1 MKPMLDNA
9 KILSVQRK
17 LNLQP
22 SDSTL
27 QCSSFDLKKTLGWAT
42 PNTFLI
48 FYVTSILVI
57 ATIINAG
64 KVL

>member
-1 MKPMLDNA
+1 MTPVLDNA

-27 QCSSFDLKKTLGWAT
+27 QCSSFDLKKPLGWAM